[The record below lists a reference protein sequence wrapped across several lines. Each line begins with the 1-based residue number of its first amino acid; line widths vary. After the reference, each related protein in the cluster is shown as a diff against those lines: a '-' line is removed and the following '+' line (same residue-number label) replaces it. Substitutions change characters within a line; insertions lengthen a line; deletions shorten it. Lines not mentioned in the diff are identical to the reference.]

1 MTIGTDS
8 GEPRI
13 SYRFLLQPRWIAFH
27 LVVIFGV
34 VLMINLGFWQLDRL
48 DQRQSFNASVEA
60 RSDEP
65 VVPLDELLAAPNFD
79 PDAAQWRIVTATGTW
94 IDDQVVVFNRTQGG
108 RAGDNVVT
116 ALATDD
122 GEIVLVNRGFIP
134 LTVDVPEPPQGTVS
148 ITGRVRTTQERQT
161 GQLTDAADGPLTET
175 RRIEI
180 ARLAPQFGG
189 SLAPVYL
196 DLIESSPAVT
206 DGDPAP
212 VPPPELDDGPHLSYA
227 MQWFIFAVCVLIG
240 WVLAVRR
247 SIKTRRAALQ
257 PRTTTRPTPAIAAP
271 DSAPRPA
278 DATTRAPSGTDPASQ
293 H

>member
-1 MTIGTDS
+1 MTV
-8 GEPRI
+8 EQPRI
-13 SYRFLLQPRWIAFH
+13 SYRFLLQARWIAFH
-27 LVVIFGV
+27 LVVVLGI

-65 VVPLDELLAAPNFD
+65 VVPLADLLGAPDFD
-79 PDAAQWRIVTATGTW
+79 PNTAQWRIVTATGTW
-94 IDDQVVVFNRTQGG
+94 IEDQVVVFNRTQGG

-122 GEIVLVNRGFIP
+122 GEVVLVNRGFIP
-134 LTVDVPEPPQGTVS
+134 LTADVPAPPDGTVTV
-148 ITGRVRTTQERQT
+148 TGRVRPTQERQT
-161 GQLTDAADGPLTET
+161 GQLTDTADGPLTEI

-196 DLIESSPAVT
+196 DLVESSPAVT
-206 DGDPAP
+206 DTDPTP

-247 SIKTRRAALQ
+247 SIKTRRAALR
-257 PRTTTRPTPAIAAP
+257 PPATTRPMPAAAAP
-271 DSAPRPA
+271 DSAPQAA
-278 DATTRAPSGTDPASQ
+278 DAATRARSETDPASPR
-293 H
+293 